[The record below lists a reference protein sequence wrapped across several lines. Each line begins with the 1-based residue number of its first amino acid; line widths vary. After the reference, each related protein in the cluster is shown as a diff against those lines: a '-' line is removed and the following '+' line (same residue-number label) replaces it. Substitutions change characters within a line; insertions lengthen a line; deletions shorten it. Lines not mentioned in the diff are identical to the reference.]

1 MLFENYSLSSSNL
14 SSKKSIRDILKN
26 IQKTSASFN
35 EVINDNDNSMKI
47 DHIYTT
53 SMAIDLDMDTSI
65 LNIKYKMYNDG
76 YMY

>member
-53 SMAIDLDMDTSI
+53 SMDIDLDMDTSI